1 MVDDEAYIELAH
13 PEDAPEQVR
22 NVYRE
27 ILETREGEMDDEMN
41 LNKMWLAYGTAPDA
55 LEAFWPHMRDSYRAG
70 ELPFE
75 LKSKVSLV
83 TASVMECEGCRFFH
97 SSRLADEGVDE
108 EEIERMRDVEIEES
122 AFSKQEYEVL
132 RFTEQLATDHHS
144 TDESDIER
152 LREVGL
158 SDREIVELID
168 SIAIHVHTAIFQ
180 EATGVIEQ
188 GMSRDSYLVGS
199 DGLDE

>member
-1 MVDDEAYIELAH
+1 MADDDAYTELAH
-13 PEDAPEQVR
+13 PEDAPERVR
-22 NVYRE
+22 DVYRE

-83 TASVMECEGCRFFH
+83 TASVMDCEGCRFFH
-97 SSRLADEGVDE
+97 SSRLADEGVDR
-108 EEIERMRDVEIEES
+108 EEIERMRRVEIEES
-122 AFSKQEYEVL
+122 AFSELEYEVL
-132 RFTEQLATDHHS
+132 RFAEQLATDHHS
-144 TDESDIER
+144 TDEEDVQR

-158 SDREIVELID
+158 SDGEIVELVD
-168 SIAIHVHTAIFQ
+168 SVAIHVHTAVFQ
-180 EATGVIEQ
+180 EALGVVER
-188 GMSRDSYLVGS
+188 GMDRDTYLVGGE
-199 DGLDE
+199 GLDD